1 MPRFAPPWL
10 AAIPRLALFAL
21 VALALLLGTGL
32 LFATGLN
39 IVHGGGVDG
48 STNLSVGLVCA
59 LIVWVFV
66 AAFHLRK
73 ETLAVPA
80 PDRERFLHDA
90 RLLLTEMGYDVQARG
105 PFELSTRPR
114 FQALL
119 FGGGIQIALTK
130 SHARLIGPKVCVE
143 LLRNRL
149 RVLSH
154 LGVVQHALR
163 AQHRLSETLIKRAEL
178 RLRFKAEDFAEVR
191 TNVIEVLQET
201 ADVVCDLHLL
211 AQSDVGIPESTLEF
225 DIKQWLVQKG
235 IETTLHKHFIQ
246 LHRPL
251 GNAEDALESAV

>member
-1 MPRFAPPWL
+1 
-10 AAIPRLALFAL
+10 
-21 VALALLLGTGL
+21 
-32 LFATGLN
+32 
-39 IVHGGGVDG
+39 
-48 STNLSVGLVCA
+48 VCA

-90 RLLLTEMGYDVQARG
+90 RLLLTEMGYDVKTRG
-105 PFELSTRPR
+105 PFNLSTRPR
-114 FQALL
+114 FQSLL
-119 FGGGIQIALTK
+119 FGGGIQIALAK
-130 SHARLIGPKVCVE
+130 NDARLTGPKVCVE

-154 LGVVQHALR
+154 LGVVQQALR
-163 AQHRLSETLIKRAEL
+163 EQHRLSETLIKRAEL
-178 RLRFKAEDFAEVR
+178 RLRVKVEDLDEVR

-201 ADVVCDLHLL
+201 ADVVCERHLL

-225 DIKQWLVQKG
+225 DIKQWLMQKG
-235 IETTLHKHFIQ
+235 IETTMHKHFVQ

-251 GNAEDALESAV
+251 SNAEVPLESAV